1 MKKIFTMICVA
12 AAALVGCQN
21 VDDMNEGALGGK
33 NFKATASTPELTR
46 TELVYA
52 EGAYKA
58 QWCEGDQVALIE
70 IVTSGEESEVAKYE
84 SNALTA
90 AAESAVFGFE
100 VPAVAAESYQY
111 VLVYPYGNVGNA
123 NATTA
128 NLTLATSQVKKDA
141 SFGAN
146 CDLLIAKSEVF
157 AAQPES
163 VAFTLTRLSAVAKMT
178 LKNFV
183 IPAGEVV
190 KNVTLSCEQPL
201 TGTIGVNY
209 ADLLWSVVDGVNSVT
224 TTNYEWTVATDG
236 TLDVYF
242 SVLPAT
248 LAAGESYT
256 ITVETDKATYHK
268 VANFASDLKFVA
280 GDITIFSANMNGAA
294 SKTKLEK
301 LNENCEYAI
310 GYTDA
315 SGNVYLLPRNAATRR
330 VSAHKVG
337 TSGTGFNGES
347 YDLTSVSIDAKGTLV
362 GDIATTYRW
371 EYTKT
376 QEGNIQF
383 HYTTG
388 SGNEAYLI
396 GCDQA
401 QGIAIMSKNTE
412 GIYAGHYK
420 DSQTY
425 YDYFIPSS
433 VEGGYWMQVPETNRY
448 LCYNSATDQF
458 RALGSSDVVGVLN
471 FYRIQP
477 APTRTLYPV
486 ITDAAH
492 VTEGTY
498 VIMHNIDGVYKALKN
513 DNKAESATAVVA
525 EDVSLTME
533 NGVVTAAEVGDAYK
547 WVVTESN
554 KADGYFQIRSWEQP
568 TLWAWHRNNAKGF
581 AVCDTETATG
591 NHTSHWQFV
600 NVAEWGMQ
608 MNGLDDETSAHVR
621 YARVNGDV
629 WGTLGSPTGSIV
641 LVKLSNS
648 TEVKPQNE

>member
-1 MKKIFTMICVA
+1 MICVT

-21 VDDMNEGALGGK
+21 VDDINDGALGGV
-33 NFKATASTPELTR
+33 NFKATASTPELSR

-52 EGAYKA
+52 DGAYKA
-58 QWCEGDQVALIE
+58 QWCEGDQVVLIE
-70 IVTSGEESEVAKYE
+70 VATVDAENATITKYE

-90 AAESAVFGFE
+90 AAESAEFSFNVD
-100 VPAVAAESYQY
+100 AATAESYQY
-111 VLVYPYGNVGNA
+111 VLAYPYDKVGIA
-123 NATTA
+123 DATA
-128 NLTLATSQVKKDA
+128 VNLTLATNQVKKDA

-146 CDLLIAKSEVF
+146 CDLLIAKSDVL

-178 LKNFV
+178 LKNFA
-183 IPAGEVV
+183 IPAGEVIED
-190 KNVTLSCEQPL
+190 VTFSCEQPL

-209 ADLLWSVVDGVNSVT
+209 TDLSWSVVRGANSVT
-224 TTNYEWTVATDG
+224 TTNYEWTVAADG

-256 ITVETDKATYHK
+256 ITVETDKATYIK
-268 VANFASDLKFVA
+268 EATLASALQFKA
-280 GDITIFSANMNGAA
+280 GDITTFSANMNGAA
-294 SKTKLEK
+294 SKTKLAN
-301 LNENCEYAI
+301 LSENCEYAI
-310 GYTDA
+310 GFTHTET
-315 SGNVYLLPRNAATRR
+315 GKVYLINRTAIAKNPTVQELSTLGAT
-330 VSAHKVG
+330 
-337 TSGTGFNGES
+337 
-347 YDLTSVSIDAKGTLV
+347 LDAKGTIV
-362 GDIATTYRW
+362 GEIAKTYRW
-371 EYTKT
+371 NYKND
-376 QEGNIQF
+376 GGHQF
-383 HYTTG
+383 YYITG
-388 SGNEAYLI
+388 TGNECHLI
-396 GCDQA
+396 AGNKN
-401 QGIAIMSKNTE
+401 QGIAVMSKNAN
-412 GIYAGHYK
+412 GVYSGA
-420 DSQTY
+420 
-425 YDYFIPSS
+425 YDVEYTAIFKISAA
-433 VEGGYWMQVPETNRY
+433 EGGYDITYGELENRY
-448 LCYNSATDQF
+448 LDVNPSNGYVNTPGKNT
-458 RALGSSDVVGVLN
+458 LGVWN

-513 DNKAESATAVVA
+513 DNKADSATAVGA
-525 EDVSLTME
+525 ENVSLTME

-547 WVVTESN
+547 WVITESN

-568 TLWAWHRNNAKGF
+568 TLWAWHRNNSKGF

-608 MNGLDDETSAHVR
+608 MNGLDDDTSTHVR
-621 YARVNGDV
+621 YARVNGEV

-648 TEVKPQNE
+648 TEAKPQNE